1 VPFQTTA
8 TRLWRRLSPQERLAA
23 ATQLWK
29 EPPAE
34 AAAGA
39 LAAIVRSRRMRP
51 QAARALSDEQK
62 ANALAQSLDP
72 GETVAAA
79 LVVALHLGLRRPM
92 LSAFLDLLG
101 IPHED
106 GILKEEAAQVPA
118 PDDDRALN
126 AVKELAKRFPSGE
139 IEIYLN
145 ALWLQDADHWRTLVA
160 ASECLA
166 TEAAAPAQGLPGS

>member
-1 VPFQTTA
+1 MPFQTSA
-8 TRLWRRLSPQERLAA
+8 TRLWKRLDPLERLEA
-23 ATQLWK
+23 ATQFWK

-39 LAAIVRSRRMRP
+39 LAAIVRARRMRP
-51 QAARALSDEQK
+51 QAARALPLEQK
-62 ANALAQSLDP
+62 ASTLAQLFDP

-79 LVVALHLGLRRPM
+79 LVVSLHLGVRRPM

-106 GILKEEAAQVPA
+106 GVLKEEAAQVAA
-118 PDDDRALN
+118 PDDERAQA
-126 AVKELAKRFPSGE
+126 AVKGLAQRFPANE
-139 IEIYLN
+139 IETYLN
-145 ALWLQDADHWRTLVA
+145 ALWLQDEDHWRALVA

-166 TEAAAPAQGLPGS
+166 TEAKAPSQGQAGS